1 MSSHVTQPGAPE
13 SPHQNGER
21 GSESRRQ
28 SQNHPYKS
36 VFADFITGHPSCT
49 VCFWETFHKMY
60 PDSPY
65 EYVTFCHTCR
75 RFDLYE
81 TEAEMKADDPK
92 WW

>member
-1 MSSHVTQPGAPE
+1 MWCFLIFLGF
-13 SPHQNGER
+13 N
-21 GSESRRQ
+21 
-28 SQNHPYKS
+28 
-36 VFADFITGHPSCT
+36 SCRCT
-49 VCFWETFHKMY
+49 ICFWEAFHKMY

-65 EYVTFCHTCR
+65 EYVTSCYTCR

>member
-1 MSSHVTQPGAPE
+1 IA
-13 SPHQNGER
+13 
-21 GSESRRQ
+21 
-28 SQNHPYKS
+28 
-36 VFADFITGHPSCT
+36 GHPSCT

>member
-1 MSSHVTQPGAPE
+1 
-13 SPHQNGER
+13 
-21 GSESRRQ
+21 
-28 SQNHPYKS
+28 
-36 VFADFITGHPSCT
+36 CT